1 MKKAFNTVRFC
12 ALLAVLTIATTF
24 TGCKDDKKD
33 DDPQLPKTYR
43 MKTIDFTDEGDT
55 YKNEFTYTADNRI
68 ERLSE
73 IENGVEVYRSDWAW
87 NGNEVTITE
96 KSLDGGVWVAE
107 ASNEKLI
114 YSGGHLS
121 EALYYNEGLL
131 TTRTNYTWNGNLLT
145 GEALEFYSGDTLTWS
160 YNVNY
165 IYEDTKLVRADWFAF
180 GMLIQKQVIE
190 YLNGSPVALKTY
202 DYSNV
207 LEESSQLIYTGDKI
221 TTINSFHV
229 VEGVQ
234 GDINCTET
242 RVYDGN
248 KCATGISTTC
258 TDDYTYTSNIA
269 WEEGS
274 SNFNDFLLLN
284 VSWISVYLFPDT
296 FPCELAYKKKK

>member
-1 MKKAFNTVRFC
+1 MKKPLNNIPIFVML
-12 ALLAVLTIATTF
+12 ALLSVTTTF
-24 TGCKDDKKD
+24 TSCKDDKKD
-33 DDPQLPKTYR
+33 DEPQLPKTYR
-43 MKTIDFTDEGDT
+43 MKTIDFTAEGDT
-55 YKNEFTYTADNRI
+55 YKNQFTYTADNKI
-68 ERLSE
+68 ERLAE
-73 IENGVEVYRSDWAW
+73 FENGVEVYRSNWAW

-96 KSLDGGVWVAE
+96 QSLNGGVWVGE

-114 YSGGHLS
+114 YSGGHLTES
-121 EALYYNEGLL
+121 QYYNEGLL
-131 TTRTNYTWNGNLLT
+131 TTKTNYTWNGNLLT
-145 GEALEFYSGDTLTWS
+145 SEVLEFHSGDTLTWS
-160 YNVNY
+160 YNINY
-165 IYEDTKLVRADWFAF
+165 VYEGTKLVRADWFAF

-190 YLNGSPVALKTY
+190 YLNGTPVALKTY

-234 GDINCTET
+234 GDISCTET

-248 KCATGISTTC
+248 KCATDITTTC
-258 TDDYTYTSNIA
+258 TDDYSYTSKIA

-274 SNFNDFLLLN
+274 GNFNDYLLTQ